1 MVSWTRRVAAHRKA
15 VLACWLVLFVLGGYA
30 ASNLGKL
37 LTNRFSV
44 PGSEAEKGLSI
55 LKSRFNERGD
65 GAFTLVARSD
75 RRGHAAPGAPSRQA
89 AERAATKLPG
99 GKALPVR
106 PRRPGRLLR
115 PDPDPAAGRR
125 RQEPHHARCARRS
138 ARSPG
143 VQDLSDGLP
152 GAQPTTS
159 SRSTAKTSARAR
171 SIAVPIAIAVL
182 LFMFGTLG
190 AVIVPLI
197 FVARDPAHDARAG
210 VGDRPP
216 RQHRP
221 VRDQH
226 RHADRARRSRSTT
239 RCWSCSASA
248 RSSSSGKDG
257 TRRARDDHVD
267 GRPRDAVLGPDGGD
281 RARRAAG

>member
-15 VLACWLVLFVLGGYA
+15 VLAGWLVLFVLGGYA

-65 GAFTLVARSD
+65 GAFTLVARSTGPTL
-75 RRGHAAPGAPSRQA
+75 RPAVVERA
-89 AERAATKLPG
+89 AERAATKLPD

-106 PRRPGRLLR
+106 P
-115 PDPDPAAGRR
+115 AG
-125 RQEPHHARCARRS
+125 
-138 ARSPG
+138 PG
-143 VQDLSDGLP
+143 VYYVQIQTPLQAADAKNHTTAMRQAIGTVPGVKTYLTGFPALAHDEQPIYSKDLSKGEM
-152 GAQPTTS
+152 
-159 SRSTAKTSARAR
+159 
-171 SIAVPIAIAVL
+171 IAVPIAIAVL

-197 FVARDPAHDARAG
+197 FVAATLPDDARAG
-210 VGDRPP
+210 VGHRPL

-226 RHADRARRSRSTT
+226 RHADRTGDRDRLLDAGRVPLPRGAEQRQGASRSALETT
-239 RCWSCSASA
+239 MSTAGRATLF
-248 RSSSSGKDG
+248 SG
-257 TRRARDDHVD
+257 
-267 GRPRDAVLGPDGGD
+267 
-281 RARRAAG
+281 